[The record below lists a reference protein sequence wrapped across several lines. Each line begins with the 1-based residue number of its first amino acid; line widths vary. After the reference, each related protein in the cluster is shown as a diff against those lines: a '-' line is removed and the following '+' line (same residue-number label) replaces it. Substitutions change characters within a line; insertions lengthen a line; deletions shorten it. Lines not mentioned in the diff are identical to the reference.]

1 MSNYITIESGY
12 FESFKENETDP
23 ELRVWADKYFE
34 VLNKIHEILLPYE
47 TPDFFPDFSRYTNL
61 GRAEKE
67 SHVWGLYNS
76 REEEI
81 RREKQEMLRQWAY
94 RLHGDFNLSKSLSKL
109 KEELRE
115 CLLHRVW
122 KDQKSL
128 LINESNIIIVELNG
142 GCLVVGTG
150 VLNTKIYGF
159 EVGASECYPRIKSVE
174 DSSLSA
180 DFLDAFFYTE
190 CRSIY
195 CSCSI
200 QEAYKNFQLNNVEKI
215 KKDKIKCGSF
225 KTENVNHGISVRT

>member
-1 MSNYITIESGY
+1 MSNYITIESGN
-12 FESFKENETDP
+12 FLPFKENDTDP
-23 ELRVWADKYFE
+23 ELKIWADKYLEIF
-34 VLNKIHEILLPYE
+34 NKIHETLLPYE
-47 TPDFFPDFSRYTNL
+47 TPVFFPDSSQYTD
-61 GRAEKE
+61 
-67 SHVWGLYNS
+67 LY
-76 REEEI
+76 RDFDI
-81 RREKQEMLRQWAY
+81 WDPYRPKKEKQEIIRQWAY
-94 RLHGDFNLSKSLSKL
+94 RLHGDFNLSKSLSEL

-128 LINESNIIIVELNG
+128 LINESNIINVELDG

-159 EVGASECYPRIKSVE
+159 EAYSTAYRPSIKSVV

-180 DFLDAFFYTE
+180 EFLDAFFNTE

>member
-12 FESFKENETDP
+12 FEPFKENETDP
-23 ELRVWADKYFE
+23 ELKIWADKYFGIF
-34 VLNKIHEILLPYE
+34 NKIHETLLPYE
-47 TPDFFPDFSRYTNL
+47 TPDFFPDFSRYTDL
-61 GRAEKE
+61 CREEKE
-67 SHVWGLYNS
+67 CQVWDYYNS
-76 REEEI
+76 REREI
-81 RREKQEMLRQWAY
+81 RIEKREMLIQWTY
-94 RLHGDFNLSKSLSKL
+94 RLLGDKSLSEL

-128 LINESNIIIVELNG
+128 LINESNIINVELDK

-150 VLNTKIYGF
+150 VWNTKIYGF
-159 EVGASECYPRIKSVE
+159 EASASECYPSIKSVE

-180 DFLDAFFYTE
+180 EFLNAFFDTE

-195 CSCSI
+195 CRCSI

-215 KKDKIKCGSF
+215 IKDKIKCGNF
-225 KTENVNHGISVRT
+225 ETVNVMKGIWVDAR

>member
-1 MSNYITIESGY
+1 M
-12 FESFKENETDP
+12 
-23 ELRVWADKYFE
+23 
-34 VLNKIHEILLPYE
+34 
-47 TPDFFPDFSRYTNL
+47 
-61 GRAEKE
+61 
-67 SHVWGLYNS
+67 
-76 REEEI
+76 
-81 RREKQEMLRQWAY
+81 
-94 RLHGDFNLSKSLSKL
+94 

-122 KDQKSL
+122 IGYKSL
-128 LINESNIIIVELNG
+128 LINESNIINVELDG

-150 VLNTKIYGF
+150 VLNTKIYEF
-159 EVGASECYPRIKSVE
+159 EAYSSAYRPSIKSVV

>member
-1 MSNYITIESGY
+1 MSNYITIESGN
-12 FESFKENETDP
+12 FLPFKENETDP
-23 ELRVWADKYFE
+23 ELKIWADKYLEIF
-34 VLNKIHEILLPYE
+34 NKIHETLLPYE
-47 TPDFFPDFSRYTNL
+47 TSDFFPAFSRYTDL
-61 GRAEKE
+61 CREEKE
-67 SHVWGLYNS
+67 CQVWDFYHS
-76 REEEI
+76 RE
-81 RREKQEMLRQWAY
+81 REKIREEKREMLRQWTY
-94 RLHGDFNLSKSLSKL
+94 RLPGDKSLSEL

-122 KDQKSL
+122 KGYKSL
-128 LINESNIIIVELNG
+128 LINESNIINVELDG

-159 EVGASECYPRIKSVE
+159 EAYSTAYRPSIKSVV

-180 DFLDAFFYTE
+180 EFLDAFFNTE